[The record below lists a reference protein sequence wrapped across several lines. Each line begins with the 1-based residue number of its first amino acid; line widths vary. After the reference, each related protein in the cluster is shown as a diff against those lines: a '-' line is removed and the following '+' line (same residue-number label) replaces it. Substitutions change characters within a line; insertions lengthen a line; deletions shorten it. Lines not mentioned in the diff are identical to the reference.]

1 MKHILII
8 GGMGP
13 QASVYAHRKL
23 IENYTKNHQN
33 SSNQDYPRITHL
45 SINVRDF
52 ISDPEAKDEAR
63 SYILECLNQV
73 DLSSVDAGFVAC
85 NTAHLLFDG
94 IQEATGG
101 KLISLID
108 NVKDYLADADD
119 SIGIVATPSTID
131 SKLYGDIAKIEP
143 DRRGLDNINQIIRG
157 VIAGGELAIPE
168 LLPALKSE
176 MDKLKDQG
184 ADRVTLGCSELSMF
198 GERLNSQAV
207 IDPVELMVRRLVE

>member
-13 QASVYAHRKL
+13 QASIYAHRKL
-23 IENYTKNHQN
+23 IETYTKTHQN

-52 ISDPEAKDEAR
+52 ISDPGVKYEAR
-63 SYILECLNQV
+63 SYILECLNQI
-73 DLSSVDAGFVAC
+73 DLSSVDVGFVAC
-85 NTAHLLFDG
+85 NTAHLLFDD
-94 IQEATGG
+94 IQGATGG

-108 NVKDYLADADD
+108 NVKDYLAETGD

-131 SKLYGDIAKIEP
+131 SKLYGDIATIEP
-143 DRRGLDNINQIIRG
+143 SISGLENINQIIRS
-157 VIAGGELAIPE
+157 VIAGGELMIPE

-176 MDKLKDQG
+176 IDKLKDEG
-184 ADRVTLGCSELSMF
+184 ADKVILGCSELSML
-198 GERLNSQAV
+198 GERLDSQAV
-207 IDPVELMVRRLVE
+207 IDPIELMVRRLVE

>member
-13 QASVYAHRKL
+13 QASIYAHRKL
-23 IENYTKNHQN
+23 IENYTKAHQN
-33 SSNQDYPRITHL
+33 LSNQDYPRITHL

-52 ISDPEAKDEAR
+52 ISDPGAKDEAR
-63 SYILECLNQV
+63 GYILECLSQI

-85 NTAHLLFDG
+85 NTAHLLFDD

-108 NVKDYLADADD
+108 NVKDYLAEAGED
-119 SIGIVATPSTID
+119 IGIVATPSTID
-131 SKLYGDIAKIEP
+131 SKLYGDIARIEP

-157 VIAGGELAIPE
+157 VIAGGELVIPE

-176 MDKLKDQG
+176 IDKLKDEG
-184 ADRVTLGCSELSMF
+184 ADKVILGCSELSMF
-198 GERLNSQAV
+198 GERLDSQEV
-207 IDPVELMVRRLVE
+207 IDPIELMVCRLVE